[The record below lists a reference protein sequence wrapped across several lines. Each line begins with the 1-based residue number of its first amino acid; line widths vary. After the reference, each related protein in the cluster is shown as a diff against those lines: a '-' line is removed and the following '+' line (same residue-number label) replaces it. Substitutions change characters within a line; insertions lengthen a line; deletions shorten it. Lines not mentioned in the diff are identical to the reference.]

1 MTISIHQYLCLTDNY
16 GVLVHD
22 STTGATA
29 CVDVPEAGATLPA
42 PAERGRNLT
51 RPPLTHQHADHIR
64 GVPEVRTKFPNARVW
79 GPAKDASRIPFLD
92 HQVREG
98 DTAH

>member
-29 CVDVPEAGATLPA
+29 CVDVPEADPRSQLWRSGAGT
-42 PAERGRNLT
+42 
-51 RPPLTHQHADHIR
+51 
-64 GVPEVRTKFPNARVW
+64 
-79 GPAKDASRIPFLD
+79 
-92 HQVREG
+92 
-98 DTAH
+98 